1 MRRLAISAILLSSLA
16 TASVVHAADKVR
28 FAYTVQVHQAHMMV
42 LPDYAKKYNIEIE
55 PVPMRRYADQQLALM
70 TNQVDVAVMGYI
82 NVGLMEEKS
91 FRDYRAIAGVF
102 TGGQSL
108 TLGKGVKATQWKDL
122 EGRKLGTA
130 PNSYAELLFKAS
142 ATLGGAD
149 VAKIQT
155 VSFAAGGPPLL
166 SALKEHQIDGFVSW
180 EPNNAD
186 AAIAGDGYY
195 SSLDIGANPTHHI
208 NGLIAV
214 NSAFLR
220 SHRAA
225 VLGLV
230 QAAIDA
236 TNALNADPN
245 KYVEAATKRTGS
257 SLAVIKESIPR
268 GKLDYNLYDK
278 GSQGAAEN
286 GVSTPSSTQTDTSG
300 AVDKQF
306 DYSLLTEAGESR
318 ESREDPRCRRASA
331 TGYLRTHLA
340 CARPSRRTRRPGQPH
355 ASRRVAAREWRCD
368 APQHEA

>member
-1 MRRLAISAILLSSLA
+1 MRKLAITAVLLSGIA
-16 TASVVHAADKVR
+16 TATGVQAVDKVR
-28 FAYTVQVHQAHMMV
+28 FAYTVQVHQANMMI
-42 LPDYAKKYNIEIE
+42 LQDYAKKYNVEIE

-82 NVGLMEEKS
+82 NVGLMEEKN
-91 FRDYRAIAGVF
+91 FRDYRAIEGVF

-108 TLGKGVKATQWKDL
+108 TLAKGVNADQWKDL
-122 EGRKLGTA
+122 EGLKLGTA
-130 PNSYAELLFKAS
+130 PNSYSELLFKAS

-149 VAKIQT
+149 VAKIQS

-166 SALKEHQIDGFVSW
+166 SAFKEHQIDGFVSW

-214 NSAFLR
+214 NSAFLP

-230 QAAIDA
+230 RAAIDA

-245 KYVEAATKRTGS
+245 KYAEVAMKGTGS
-257 SLAVIKESIPR
+257 SPAVIKEAIPR
-268 GKLDYNLYDK
+268 GKLDYNLYAKEAKALLKMVYDAK
-278 GSQGAAEN
+278 L
-286 GVSTPSSTQTDTSG
+286 TQIDTSG

-306 DYSLLTEAGESR
+306 DYSLLSE
-318 ESREDPRCRRASA
+318 A
-331 TGYLRTHLA
+331 TGKSKNQL
-340 CARPSRRTRRPGQPH
+340 GG
-355 ASRRVAAREWRCD
+355 E
-368 APQHEA
+368 